1 MNIEECTMSVTREKL
16 YDEIWTGPIT
26 KVSKRYGISDSYLV
40 RILKSLNIPR
50 PPRGYWAKVAAGIH
64 PEKPPLPAANPG
76 DAITWSRDG
85 QTEFATST
93 ADESKN
99 TRSKRTASIAT
110 HGLVREAHT
119 HFNNVRDSSSP
130 YLKPYK
136 KLTIDLIVS
145 KDTLE
150 RSLNITSQFYLLLE
164 DLGHHVR
171 IAPDSQHIYRAAVDE
186 RENTK
191 PPRHYSEL
199 WSPYRSTVVY
209 IQDVVIGL
217 TVFEISEEVEVGYVN
232 GEYIPIVQYWQ
243 HPKVKNKSVYTWTTK
258 QDTPSGRLCIQAYST
273 YPGTKWLKQW
283 RESKPCEFSKILKS
297 IVSELCNSVDEIS
310 QATQIAK
317 QEFEERQRQWDIQRE
332 KDRLETQERRRAK
345 NLKDSQDELF
355 SIIETWAEVKRIDEF
370 FKDAQLR
377 ANDLSDEDRQTI
389 ERRLIE
395 ARKLLGTIDALER
408 FKAWKAPNERN

>member
-1 MNIEECTMSVTREKL
+1 MSVTREKL
-16 YDEIWTGPIT
+16 YDEIWAEPIT
-26 KVSKRYGISDSYLV
+26 KVSKRYGVSDSYLI
-40 RILKSLNIPR
+40 RILKGLNIPR
-50 PPRGYWAKVAAGIH
+50 PPRGYWAMVAADIH
-64 PEKPPLPAANPG
+64 PEKPPLPAAGLG

-93 ADESKN
+93 VDEAKI
-99 TRSKRTASIAT
+99 TRSKRTARVAT
-110 HGLVREAHT
+110 HGLVREAQE
-119 HFNNVRDSSSP
+119 HFKNVRDSRSS

-145 KDTLE
+145 KGTLE
-150 RSLNITSQFYLLLE
+150 RGLNISSQFYLLLE
-164 DLGHHVR
+164 DLGHRVR
-171 IAPDSQHIYRAAVDE
+171 IAPYDQHIHRADVDE

-191 PPRHYSEL
+191 PHRHYSDL

-217 TVFEISEEVEVGYVN
+217 TVFEISEEIEVGYLN
-232 GEYIPIVQYWQ
+232 GEYIPIAQYLQ

-273 YPGTKWLKQW
+273 HPGTKWLKQW
-283 RESKPCEFSKILKS
+283 REVKAGEFSKTLKS
-297 IVSELCNSVDEIS
+297 IVSELCNSVEEIS

-317 QEFEERQRQWDIQRE
+317 QEAEERQRQWDLQRE
-332 KDRLETQERRRAK
+332 KDRLEAEERRRAK

-355 SIIETWAEVKRIDEF
+355 SIIENWAEVKRIDEF

-377 ANDLSDEDRQTI
+377 ANDLSDKERQAV
-389 ERRLIE
+389 EARLTE
-395 ARKLLGTIDALER
+395 ARKLLGTLDALER
-408 FKAWKAPNERN
+408 FKDWKSPGER

>member
-1 MNIEECTMSVTREKL
+1 MSVTREKL
-16 YDEIWTGPIT
+16 YEEIWAEPIT
-26 KVSKRYGISDSYLV
+26 KVSKRYGVSDSYLV

-50 PPRGYWAKVAAGIH
+50 PSRGYWATVSAGIQ
-64 PEKPPLPAANPG
+64 PEKPPLPAAKLG

-85 QTEFATST
+85 QTEFAISAAGEEKT
-93 ADESKN
+93 
-99 TRSKRTASIAT
+99 TRPKRAARIAT
-110 HGLVREAHT
+110 HGLVREANE
-119 HFNNVRDSSSP
+119 HFKNVRDSRSS

-150 RSLNITSQFYLLLE
+150 RSLSITSQFYLLLE
-164 DLGHHVR
+164 ELGHHVR
-171 IAPDSQHIYRAAVDE
+171 IAPYGQHIYRAEVDE

-191 PPRHYSEL
+191 PLRHYSEL

-209 IQDVVIGL
+209 IQDVLIGL
-217 TVFEISEEVEVGYVN
+217 TVFEISEEIEVGYLN
-232 GEYIPIVQYWQ
+232 GEYIPIAQYLQ

-273 YPGTKWLKQW
+273 HPGTKWHKQW
-283 RESKPCEFSKILKS
+283 RESKPGEFSKTLKS
-297 IVSELCNSVDEIS
+297 VVSELCNSVDEIS

-332 KDRLETQERRRAK
+332 KDRLEAEERRRAK

-355 SIIETWAEVKRIDEF
+355 SIIESWAETKRIDEF
-370 FKDAQLR
+370 FMDAQLR
-377 ANDLSDEDRQTI
+377 ANKLSDEDRESI
-389 ERRLIE
+389 EARLTE
-395 ARKLLGTIDALER
+395 ARKLLGTLDALER
-408 FKAWKAPNERN
+408 FKVWKSPGER